1 MTDNADQAA
10 RMRDM
15 WSAVALTSLNDAIRH
30 ASRESKKNKGRALKT
45 LTLWANSRDGR
56 EVLSLAGINPDKR
69 VTDCMVAFAAK
80 GVPTT
85 HRAKGSRVMGAKSN
99 AGRVGVW
106 CAS

>member
-45 LTLWANSRDGR
+45 LELWANSRDGR
-56 EVLSLAGINPDKR
+56 DVLRMAGIDPDKR
-69 VTDCMVAFAAK
+69 VTDSMVAFAAK
-80 GVPTT
+80 GVPSTT
-85 HRAKGSRVMGAKSN
+85 PRKKGAKL
-99 AGRVGVW
+99 
-106 CAS
+106 

>member
-30 ASRESKKNKGRALKT
+30 AAREPDKHKGRALKT
-45 LTLWANSRDGR
+45 LTLWANSRNGR
-56 EVLSLAGINPDKR
+56 EVLNPDKR
-69 VTDCMVAFAAK
+69 VTDCMLAFAAK

-85 HRAKGSRVMGAKSN
+85 TRRKKGAN
-99 AGRVGVW
+99 L
-106 CAS
+106 

>member
-30 ASRESKKNKGRALKT
+30 ASREPKKNKGRALKT

-56 EVLSLAGINPDKR
+56 EVLSMAGIDPDKR
-69 VTDCMVAFAAK
+69 VTDCMVAFAVK
-80 GVPTT
+80 GVPLTT
-85 HRAKGSRVMGAKSN
+85 PRKRGAKL
-99 AGRVGVW
+99 
-106 CAS
+106 